1 VPGPPCTNTTPGAPG
16 LTSDSV
22 HNTAPS
28 ASSTI
33 VVTTP
38 GTLPDATARWKVCW
52 ACVRDDLHTDGSSAT
67 PAVSSGRGMA
77 RAVQVGVRM
86 GTSIVVPEWKPA
98 TDEGVLRGSTASL
111 RYKTVQEAAKWHW
124 FQVFDVRGQDHD
136 GVVFFGPVAL
146 NEGDPHWSV
155 TAMFS
160 EGELTEGFS
169 IPAIG
174 WDDEVE
180 PLVDHAIEYAR
191 ARFAK

>member
-1 VPGPPCTNTTPGAPG
+1 MG
-16 LTSDSV
+16 
-22 HNTAPS
+22 
-28 ASSTI
+28 
-33 VVTTP
+33 
-38 GTLPDATARWKVCW
+38 
-52 ACVRDDLHTDGSSAT
+52 
-67 PAVSSGRGMA
+67 
-77 RAVQVGVRM
+77 RAVQAGVRV

-98 TDEGVLRGSTASL
+98 TEEGVLRGSTASL
-111 RYKTVQEAAKWHW
+111 RYKTVQEVAKWHW